1 MKKTV
6 FILSAVFALV
16 ACSKEKPVTQND
28 GPIDP
33 SKVVFNFTVKHADD
47 TKAIK
52 TDWADGDIVYVFF
65 ADNSSQWV
73 KLTRSGS
80 SWTFTDKDGG
90 YDYTGL
96 VLASSGNVTAV
107 YANAATPS
115 IDGGITF
122 ADAQPGYLLTATAEY
137 TVTSTTEV
145 TTLSATLDM
154 RAPANLIQ
162 VYVPGLS
169 DLDSG
174 NEYVLNMTNVKP
186 FTVGSITPG
195 DAVSAVSITYGTANF
210 PLKGVKATIGS
221 DSGYYFWGV
230 LNETDASARTYN
242 FQVVERNAEKKYAIS
257 SKSKT
262 GSTTLTGPKAIK
274 LTSLTDN
281 GNFVS
286 LGYAGGPLWATGNI
300 GNVTFKVNK
309 NAIIVDPLLAGN
321 YFKFGDLYIYDKDGG
336 APYTGTVNPLP
347 LNYDA
352 AYTIN
357 NDWHIPTQV
366 QFQNLINSSNTDNA
380 WVTGWTSLGTTRG
393 GDLITSKTNGISLFF
408 AAGGR
413 HYNSN
418 TVSNEGSSGYYWTS
432 TPHAANTLAY
442 FFVFSESEI
451 KSDANCNG
459 NRRLIGLPI
468 RPVRDL

>member
-65 ADNSSQWV
+65 ADNFSQWV

-80 SWTFTDKDGG
+80 SWTFTDKEGG
-90 YDYTGL
+90 DDYTDL
-96 VLASSGNVTAV
+96 DLASSGNVTAV

-115 IDGGITF
+115 SDGVIITF

-169 DLDSG
+169 APGSG

-186 FTVGSITPG
+186 FTVGAITPG
-195 DAVSAVSITYGTANF
+195 DAVSITYGTANF
-210 PLKGVKATIGS
+210 PLMGVNATIGS

-262 GSTTLTGPKAIK
+262 GSTTLTGSKAIK

-281 GNFVS
+281 GKFVS
-286 LGYAGGPLWATGNI
+286 LGYAGGPFWATGNLDKTN
-300 GNVTFKVNK
+300 GE
-309 NAIIVDPLLAGN
+309 IVDPLLAGE
-321 YFKFGDLYIYDKDGG
+321 YFMYGYTTPYDMWDDMYEGEE
-336 APYTGTVNPLP
+336 NPLSLSADVAYSVNTAWRIP
-347 LNYDA
+347 SAAQFDA
-352 AYTIN
+352 
-357 NDWHIPTQV
+357 
-366 QFQNLINSSNTDNA
+366 LIDSSNTANA
-380 WVTGWTSLGTTRG
+380 WVTDWTSLGEEDPKG
-393 GDLITSKTNGISLFF
+393 GGMLITSKSNGISLFF
-408 AAGGR
+408 AAAGWCMLGGLGE
-413 HYNSN
+413 
-418 TVSNEGSSGYYWTS
+418 EGIAGLYWTS
-432 TPHAANTLAY
+432 TLNCQYTSYGLRFDKGHLNVSSTLSVD
-442 FFVFSESEI
+442 FGFSV
-451 KSDANCNG
+451 
-459 NRRLIGLPI
+459 
-468 RPVRDL
+468 RPVHE